1 MGKGA
6 MPKTGQTAISANL
19 REVRAKIA
27 AAAREA
33 GRDAQAVTLVAV
45 SKTHP
50 AAAVE
55 TALAAG
61 QTVFGENRV
70 QEARA
75 KFPALKAAHPDLR
88 LHLIGPLQTNKV
100 KDALEI
106 FDVIETLDRPKLA
119 GALAREAERL
129 GRAPACY
136 IQVNTG
142 EEPQKAGVM
151 PGEADAFVA
160 ACRGLQLKVAGL
172 MCIPP
177 VDEEP
182 ALHFALLR
190 EIARRNGLSGL
201 SMGMSRSEE
210 HTSEL
215 QSLMRISYAVF
226 CLKKKK

>member
-88 LHLIGPLQTNKV
+88 LHLIGP
-100 KDALEI
+100 
-106 FDVIETLDRPKLA
+106 
-119 GALAREAERL
+119 
-129 GRAPACY
+129 
-136 IQVNTG
+136 
-142 EEPQKAGVM
+142 
-151 PGEADAFVA
+151 
-160 ACRGLQLKVAGL
+160 
-172 MCIPP
+172 
-177 VDEEP
+177 
-182 ALHFALLR
+182 
-190 EIARRNGLSGL
+190 
-201 SMGMSRSEE
+201 RSEE
-210 HTSEL
+210 RRVGKECVSTCRSRW
-215 QSLMRISYAVF
+215 STYR
-226 CLKKKK
+226 

>member
-6 MPKTGQTAISANL
+6 MPKTGQTAIAANL

-88 LHLIGPLQTNKV
+88 LHLIGPLQTTKV
-100 KDALEI
+100 KDAL
-106 FDVIETLDRPKLA
+106 DRKST
-119 GALAREAERL
+119 RL
-129 GRAPACY
+129 
-136 IQVNTG
+136 NSS
-142 EEPQKAGVM
+142 
-151 PGEADAFVA
+151 
-160 ACRGLQLKVAGL
+160 
-172 MCIPP
+172 
-177 VDEEP
+177 
-182 ALHFALLR
+182 H
-190 EIARRNGLSGL
+190 
-201 SMGMSRSEE
+201 
-210 HTSEL
+210 
-215 QSLMRISYAVF
+215 
-226 CLKKKK
+226 

>member
-88 LHLIGPLQTNKV
+88 LHLIGPLQTNKAN
-100 KDALEI
+100 DALEI
-106 FDVIETLDRPKLA
+106 FDVIETLERPKPA
-119 GALAREAERL
+119 GALAREAERP

-136 IQVNTG
+136 LQVN
-142 EEPQKAGVM
+142 
-151 PGEADAFVA
+151 PGEAPTQEGVEAGQGGAF
-160 ACRGLQLKVAGL
+160 G
-172 MCIPP
+172 
-177 VDEEP
+177 P
-182 ALHFALLR
+182 A
-190 EIARRNGLSGL
+190 
-201 SMGMSRSEE
+201 
-210 HTSEL
+210 
-215 QSLMRISYAVF
+215 
-226 CLKKKK
+226 